1 MGRMV
6 KGGALRKDGVL
17 QRMTLLAA
25 CAAVALLSA
34 GLGGCASMSENMSR
48 SMSTLPGVGLPANAP
63 ERPAETLAFPAV
75 HDMPPR
81 RTTAVLTAEEQ
92 RSMERDLVAVRA
104 TQRPSKPAQPAAE
117 PAAKPAPKPAIA
129 ARARQVSPQ
138 DPAVSM
144 PEQPPSSRMIY

>member
-6 KGGALRKDGVL
+6 KGEALRKDGVL
-17 QRMTLLAA
+17 QRMMPIAA
-25 CAAVALLSA
+25 CAAVILLA
-34 GLGGCASMSENMSR
+34 ANLGGCASMSEKMSQ

-92 RSMERDLVAVRA
+92 RSMERDLVAMRA
-104 TQRPSKPAQPAAE
+104 PQRSSKPAQPAAE
-117 PAAKPAPKPAIA
+117 PAAKPAPKPAIS
-129 ARARQVSPQ
+129 ARARQAPPQ

-144 PEQPPSSRMIY
+144 PEQPPSNRIIY